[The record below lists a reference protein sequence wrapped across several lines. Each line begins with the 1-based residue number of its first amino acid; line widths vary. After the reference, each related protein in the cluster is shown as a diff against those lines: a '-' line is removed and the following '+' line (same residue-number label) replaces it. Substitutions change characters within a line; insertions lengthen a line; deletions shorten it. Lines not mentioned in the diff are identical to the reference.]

1 MKQNIDE
8 KFKEQAM
15 GRVTYRSAGVDI
27 DKANKLVA
35 DYKRFARLTKT
46 GGVISDVGSFGALF
60 RPDLKRFKDPV
71 LVSSTDGVG
80 TKLKIAFLADKHD
93 TVGIDLVAM
102 SANDILCSGAE
113 GMFFLDYIATGK
125 VRPGVLRDVVKGI
138 AAGCREAGYALV
150 GGETA
155 EMPGIYAKGEYDLA
169 GFGVGIVDRKE
180 VIDGRTIKAGDMV
193 LGLESSGL
201 HSNGYSLV
209 RKVFTKKELKKYAD
223 ELLKPTRLYCKGVLA
238 LKKAVN
244 IKGIANITGGA
255 FLDKIPRIIPK
266 GMSIE
271 IYRHSWRVPEIFSII
286 QKKGNIENR
295 EMYRTL
301 NMGIGMVLV
310 ISMKDIDK
318 AKYIL
323 LQHGIGS
330 RYIGMVV
337 KGNRQIVIKGL

>member
-1 MKQNIDE
+1 MKKI
-8 KFKEQAM
+8 
-15 GRVTYRSAGVDI
+15 TYRSAGVDI

-35 DYKRFARLTKT
+35 DYKHFAKTTKT
-46 GGVISDVGSFGALF
+46 KGVISDVGSFGALF
-60 RPDLKRFKDPV
+60 RPDIKKYKDPI

-80 TKLKIAFLADKHD
+80 TKLKVAFLAGIHN

-113 GMFFLDYIATGK
+113 GLFFLDYIATGK
-125 VRPGVLRDVVKGI
+125 VKSNVLKDVVKGI
-138 AAGCREAGYALV
+138 AEGCREAGYALV

-155 EMPGIYAKGEYDLA
+155 EMPGMYKKGEYDLA
-169 GFGVGIVDRKE
+169 GFGVGIVDRKK
-180 VIDGRTIKAGDMV
+180 VIDGRTIKIGDVV

-209 RKVFTKKELKKYAD
+209 RKVFTEKELKKHAG
-223 ELLKPTRLYCKGVLA
+223 ELLKPTRLYCRGVLA
-238 LKKAVN
+238 VKKAVR

-255 FLDKIPRIIPK
+255 FYDKIPRIIPL
-266 GMSIE
+266 GMTIE
-271 IYRHSWRVPEIFSII
+271 IHKNSWRVPHIFALIK
-286 QKKGNIENR
+286 KKGNVDDK

-310 ISMKDIDK
+310 LSRKDIDI

-323 LQHGIGS
+323 LQHDIKSRVIGNVI
-330 RYIGMVV
+330 R
-337 KGNRQIVIKGL
+337 GNREVVIRG